1 MGLGHDHGHSHDHG
15 HGHSHGHGH
24 GHSHG
29 IGHDHGA
36 GANRTRL
43 AIAFGLTATI
53 LVAEVIMALVTGSLA
68 LLVDAAHMLTD
79 TAGLGIALFA
89 ATLMARPP
97 TSRRT
102 WGFARIEVLAAGAQ
116 ATILLAVGIFAFV
129 EGVRRLITPADVEGT
144 GMLIMG
150 IVGLIANV
158 IAIFV
163 LVGGRNNNL
172 NMRAAFLEVVNDALG
187 SVAVI
192 IGAVVIFFTGW
203 TRADAIAGILIA
215 ALIAPRAARI
225 LREAGS
231 VLLETVPRGLDLEE
245 VRRHLEE
252 MPHVIAVHDLHASRI
267 GTSLPIL
274 TAHVVVEEECF
285 TRGCNPELLD
295 ELQTCVAEH
304 FAVSIEHSTFQIE
317 PPNHR
322 HHETGVHH

>member
-1 MGLGHDHGHSHDHG
+1 MG
-15 HGHSHGHGH
+15 HGHSHAHGH
-24 GHSHG
+24 AHSH
-29 IGHDHGA
+29 DA
-36 GANRTRL
+36 GGNRTRL
-43 AIAFGLTATI
+43 AIAFVLTA
-53 LVAEVIMALVTGSLA
+53 LVLIAEVIMALVTGSLA

-97 TSRRT
+97 TDRRT

-116 ATILLAVGIFAFV
+116 ATILLAVGIYAFV
-129 EGVRRLITPADVEGT
+129 EGVRRLITPAEVEGT

-150 IVGLIANV
+150 VLGLLANV

-163 LVGGRNNNL
+163 LAGGRGSNL

-192 IGAVVIFFTGW
+192 VGAVVIFFTGW
-203 TRADAIAGILIA
+203 TRADAIAGMLIA
-215 ALIAPRAARI
+215 ALIAPRAVSI
-225 LREAGS
+225 LREASS
-231 VLLETVPRGLDLEE
+231 VLLETVPDGLDLAE
-245 VRRHLEE
+245 VRRHIEA

-267 GTSLPIL
+267 GTSLPVL

-285 TRGCNPELLD
+285 IRGCNPSLLD

-304 FAVSIEHSTFQIE
+304 FDVPIEHSTFQIE
-317 PPNHR
+317 PPHHQ
-322 HHETGVHH
+322 HHEPGVHE